1 MLKASRT
8 EKEAGDLL
16 GTYLLQ
22 GWVMTDEICKQESCS
37 FPLMRSKDG
46 SLSFCTFHDQLP
58 NNSAAFNYK
67 KAAAPAAPTTT
78 TAPAETEQTKPST
91 DAVTPSAA
99 ETAVDNG
106 EEELRIRRERR
117 EQSSKASQLIGQKM
131 LQRWALLNEHCPN
144 PSCYAV
150 PLIRNPDTKQMYC
163 VICENIILTEEEALA
178 LERKKTLEQQQQQ
191 QQQTTTTTAA
201 APLPTKP
208 VHSPIVP
215 QVTEERKRQKIE
227 APAVSQISSANGS
240 RSHSDIYSSEVVVSK
255 LSIKM
260 NELTERVTS
269 CHDPAELTQLFKAIK
284 QCAGAIQACLAA
296 GQAYDKSVSI

>member
-22 GWVMTDEICKQESCS
+22 GWIMTDEICKMESCS

-46 SLSFCTFHDQLP
+46 SLSFCTYHDQLP
-58 NNSAAFNYK
+58 NNGATFNYK
-67 KAAAPAAPTTT
+67 KSASSTPAPTATADAETQHDKALKDAVVHPAA
-78 TAPAETEQTKPST
+78 
-91 DAVTPSAA
+91 V

-144 PSCYAV
+144 PTCYAV

-178 LERKKTLEQQQQQ
+178 LEKKKTLEQ
-191 QQQTTTTTAA
+191 AA
-201 APLPTKP
+201 APKPTQTKP
-208 VHSPIVP
+208 VHSPIVS
-215 QVTEERKRQKIE
+215 QVTEERKRQKTE
-227 APAVSQISSANGS
+227 APAVSQINNNSSSSSTSSGF
-240 RSHSDIYSSEVVVSK
+240 YSSKIVVST
-255 LSIKM
+255 LSSKM
-260 NELTERVTS
+260 NELTERVKS
-269 CHDPAELTQLFKAIK
+269 CHDPTELIQLFKAIK
-284 QCAGAIQACLAA
+284 QCAGAVEACLAA

>member
-22 GWVMTDEICKQESCS
+22 GWTMTDEICKVESCS

-46 SLSFCTFHDQLP
+46 SLSFCTYHDQLP
-58 NNSAAFNYK
+58 NNGAAFNYK
-67 KAAAPAAPTTT
+67 KSASLASPASAATVL
-78 TAPAETEQTKPST
+78 TADVETQQDKPSKDVVEAT
-91 DAVTPSAA
+91 
-99 ETAVDNG
+99 VDNG

-150 PLIRNPDTKQMYC
+150 PLIRNPDTKQMFC

-178 LERKKTLEQQQQQ
+178 LEKKKTLKQA
-191 QQQTTTTTAA
+191 TT
-201 APLPTKP
+201 PEPNPTKP

-215 QVTEERKRQKIE
+215 QATEERKRQKIE
-227 APAVSQISSANGS
+227 APAVSQINNNGTSSS
-240 RSHSDIYSSEVVVSK
+240 SSDFYSSEIVVST
-255 LSIKM
+255 LSSKM
-260 NELTERVTS
+260 NELTERVKS